1 VRSVKLLTSLREAP
15 VPHRYR
21 VLVIV
26 SVATLVAS
34 LDLFIVN
41 IAFPSI
47 KHEFAGT
54 SDATLSWVLSAY
66 AIVMAAL
73 LVPAGRL
80 ADLLGRKRLF
90 MGGLVTFVGAS
101 ALCAAAPGPGW
112 LIGAR
117 ILQAAGGAILMPTS
131 LALLLA
137 EFPPKQRALAVAVW
151 SATGAVAAAA
161 GPPVGG
167 LLVQASWRWV
177 FLVNLPIGLVTA
189 VLATRVLRESRD
201 PDGKGFPDLAGAA
214 LLVLAS
220 SALMLAIVQGQS
232 WGWTSGRV
240 LGLLVGSAVLTAAFL
255 YQSLRHGAPVL
266 ELGLFRSRAFSAA
279 NVASTLFFAAFGAML
294 LSNVLFLTRV
304 WHEDIL
310 TAGLQISPGPIMAAA
325 FAVPGSI
332 LSSRYGQHAIASF
345 GALLFASGGVWWLTH
360 VGLEPHYPTEVLP
373 GMLLGGAGVGFV
385 IPTLASAVAASLPP
399 ARFATGSAIYGM
411 TRSFGIALGVAI
423 LIAVLGTPR
432 GAEIL
437 GSFRAGWEVMA
448 GLAFASAIAA
458 VAIGR
463 LGAAPVQARPIELE
477 QAV

>member
-1 VRSVKLLTSLREAP
+1 MP
-15 VPHRYR
+15 QRYR

-26 SVATLVAS
+26 SVATFVAS

-47 KHEFAGT
+47 KHDFGGT
-54 SDATLSWVLSAY
+54 NDATLSWVLSAY

-90 MGGLVTFVGAS
+90 MGGLVTFVAAS

-112 LIGAR
+112 LVAAR
-117 ILQAAGGAILMPTS
+117 ILQAAGGATLMPAS
-131 LALLLA
+131 LAILLT
-137 EFPPKQRALAVAVW
+137 EFPPKQRPLAVAVW

-161 GPPVGG
+161 GPPIGG

-189 VLATRVLRESRD
+189 LVAARVLRESRD
-201 PDGKGFPDLAGAA
+201 PEGKRFPDLAGAA
-214 LLVLAS
+214 LLVIAS
-220 SALMLAIVQGQS
+220 SLLMLAIVQGQS
-232 WGWTSGRV
+232 WGWSSVRIV
-240 LGLLVGSAVLTAAFL
+240 GLLVGSVVLTAAFL
-255 YQSLRHGAPVL
+255 YRSASHAAPVL

-332 LSSRYGQHAIASF
+332 LSSRYGQRAIAAI
-345 GALLFASGGVWWLTH
+345 GALLFASGGAWWLTN
-360 VGLEPHYPTEVLP
+360 VGLQPNYVTEFLP
-373 GMLLGGAGVGFV
+373 GMLLGGSGVGLV
-385 IPTLASAVAASLPP
+385 IPTLASAVAASLPA
-399 ARFATGSAIYGM
+399 ARFATGSAVYGM
-411 TRSFGIALGVAI
+411 TRQFGIALGVAV
-423 LIAVLGTPR
+423 LVAVLGAPR
-432 GAEIL
+432 GPEIL
-437 GSFRAGWEVMA
+437 GAFRTGWEVMA
-448 GLAFASAIAA
+448 ATAVASAIAA

-463 LGAAPVQARPIELE
+463 LRTAAIQTRATRDLE
-477 QAV
+477 RAV

>member
-1 VRSVKLLTSLREAP
+1 M
-15 VPHRYR
+15 PHRYR

-47 KHEFAGT
+47 KHDFAGT

-80 ADLLGRKRLF
+80 ADLLGRKRWF

-112 LIGAR
+112 LIAAR

-131 LALLLA
+131 LAILLA
-137 EFPPKQRALAVAVW
+137 EFPAQQRALAVAVW

-161 GPPVGG
+161 GPPIGG

-189 VLATRVLRESRD
+189 LFAARLLRESRD
-201 PDGKGFPDLAGAA
+201 PDGKRFPDLAGAV
-214 LLVLAS
+214 LLVMAS

-232 WGWTSGRV
+232 WGWTSARV
-240 LGLLVGSAVLTAAFL
+240 LGLLVGSALLTAAFL
-255 YQSLRHGAPVL
+255 YRSLRHGAPVL

-279 NVASTLFFAAFGAML
+279 NIASTLFFAAFGAML

-304 WHEDIL
+304 WHEDIV

-332 LSSRYGQHAIASF
+332 LASRYGQHVIASI

-360 VGLEPHYPTEVLP
+360 VGLEPHYATEVLP

-385 IPTLASAVAASLPP
+385 IPTLASAVAAALPP

-411 TRSFGIALGVAI
+411 TRQFGIALGVAI

-437 GSFRAGWEVMA
+437 GSFRSGWEVTA

-458 VAIGR
+458 AAIGR
-463 LGAAPVQARPIELE
+463 LRAAPVQARAIELE

>member
-1 VRSVKLLTSLREAP
+1 M
-15 VPHRYR
+15 PHRYR

-26 SVATLVAS
+26 SIATFVAS

-112 LIGAR
+112 LIAAR
-117 ILQAAGGAILMPTS
+117 ILQAVGGAILMPTS

-189 VLATRVLRESRD
+189 VLAARVLIESRD
-201 PDGKGFPDLAGAA
+201 PDGKAFPDLAGAA

-232 WGWTSGRV
+232 WGWTSVRV
-240 LGLLVGSAVLTAAFL
+240 LGLLVGAAVLTAAFL

-266 ELGLFRSRAFSAA
+266 ELGLFRSRSFTAA
-279 NVASTLFFAAFGAML
+279 NIASTLFFAAFGAML

-304 WHEDIL
+304 WREDIL
-310 TAGLQISPGPIMAAA
+310 TTGLQISPGPIMAAA

-332 LSSRYGQHAIASF
+332 LAGRYGQRAVAAI

-360 VGLEPHYPTEVLP
+360 VGLEPHYASEVLP

-385 IPTLASAVAASLPP
+385 IPTLASAVAVSLPP

-411 TRSFGIALGVAI
+411 TRQFGIALGVAI

-437 GSFRAGWEVMA
+437 GSFRSGWEVMA

-458 VAIGR
+458 AAIGR
-463 LGAAPVQARPIELE
+463 LRVAPVQAQSIELE

>member
-1 VRSVKLLTSLREAP
+1 
-15 VPHRYR
+15 
-21 VLVIV
+21 VIV
-26 SVATLVAS
+26 SVAALVAS

-47 KHEFAGT
+47 KHDFSGT

-90 MGGLVTFVGAS
+90 MGGLITFVGAS

-131 LALLLA
+131 LAILLA
-137 EFPPKQRALAVAVW
+137 EFRPQQRALAVAVW

-189 VLATRVLRESRD
+189 VLAARVLRESRD
-201 PDGKGFPDLAGAA
+201 PDGKRFPDLAGAA

-220 SALMLAIVQGQS
+220 SALMLGIVQGQS
-232 WGWTSGRV
+232 WGWTSVRV

-279 NVASTLFFAAFGAML
+279 NIASTLFFAAFGAML

-325 FAVPGSI
+325 FAVPGTI
-332 LSSRYGQHAIASF
+332 LSSRYGQRTIASI

-360 VGLEPHYPTEVLP
+360 VGLEQHYATDVLP

-399 ARFATGSAIYGM
+399 ARFATGSAVYGM
-411 TRSFGIALGVAI
+411 TRQFGAALGVAV

-432 GAEIL
+432 QAAML
-437 GSFRAGWEVMA
+437 VSFQTGWEVMA

-458 VAIGR
+458 AGIGR
-463 LGAAPVQARPIELE
+463 LRAAPVQARPIELE

>member
-1 VRSVKLLTSLREAP
+1 M
-15 VPHRYR
+15 PHRYR

-26 SVATLVAS
+26 SVATFVAS

-47 KHEFAGT
+47 KQEFGGT

-90 MGGLVTFVGAS
+90 MGGLITFVGAS

-112 LIGAR
+112 LIAAR

-137 EFPPKQRALAVAVW
+137 EFPAKQRALAVAVW

-189 VLATRVLRESRD
+189 VLAARVLRESRD
-201 PDGKGFPDLAGAA
+201 PDGKRFPDLAGAA

-232 WGWTSGRV
+232 WGWTSARV
-240 LGLLVGSAVLTAAFL
+240 LGLLVGSALLTAAFL
-255 YQSLRHGAPVL
+255 YQSVRHGAPVL

-279 NVASTLFFAAFGAML
+279 NIASTLFFAAFGAML

-310 TAGLQISPGPIMAAA
+310 TAGLQISPGPLMAAA

-332 LSSRYGQHAIASF
+332 LSGRYGQRAIASI

-360 VGLEPHYPTEVLP
+360 VGLEQHYATDVLP

-411 TRSFGIALGVAI
+411 TRQFGIALGVAV

-432 GAEIL
+432 GSEIL

-463 LGAAPVQARPIELE
+463 LRAAPVRARPIELE

>member
-1 VRSVKLLTSLREAP
+1 M
-15 VPHRYR
+15 PHRYR

-26 SVATLVAS
+26 SVAALVAS

-47 KHEFAGT
+47 KHDFSGT

-80 ADLLGRKRLF
+80 ADLLGRKRWF
-90 MGGLVTFVGAS
+90 MGGLVLFVGAS
-101 ALCAAAPGPGW
+101 ALCAAAPGPAW

-117 ILQAAGGAILMPTS
+117 VLQAAGGAILMPTS
-131 LALLLA
+131 LAILLA
-137 EFPPKQRALAVAVW
+137 EFRAQQRALAVAVW

-189 VLATRVLRESRD
+189 VLAARVLRESRD
-201 PDGKGFPDLAGAA
+201 PDGKRFPDLAGAA

-232 WGWTSGRV
+232 WGWTSVRV

-255 YQSLRHGAPVL
+255 YRSLRHEAPVL
-266 ELGLFRSRAFSAA
+266 DLGLFRSRAFSAA
-279 NVASTLFFAAFGAML
+279 NIASTLFFAAFGAML

-310 TAGLQISPGPIMAAA
+310 TAGLQISPGPITAAA
-325 FAVPGSI
+325 FAVPGTI
-332 LSSRYGQHAIASF
+332 LSGRFGQRAIASI
-345 GALLFASGGVWWLTH
+345 GALLFAGGGVWWLTH
-360 VGLEPHYPTEVLP
+360 VGLEPHYATEVLP

-385 IPTLASAVAASLPP
+385 IPTLASAVAAALPP
-399 ARFATGSAIYGM
+399 ARFATGSAVYGM

-437 GSFRAGWEVMA
+437 GSFRAGWAVMA
-448 GLAFASAIAA
+448 GLAFAGAIAA
-458 VAIGR
+458 AAIGR
-463 LGAAPVQARPIELE
+463 LRAAPVQVRSVELE

>member
-1 VRSVKLLTSLREAP
+1 
-15 VPHRYR
+15 
-21 VLVIV
+21 VIV
-26 SVATLVAS
+26 SVAALVAS

-47 KHEFAGT
+47 KHDFSGT
-54 SDATLSWVLSAY
+54 SDATLSWILSAY

-90 MGGLVTFVGAS
+90 MGGLITFVGAS

-131 LALLLA
+131 LAILLA
-137 EFPPKQRALAVAVW
+137 EFRPQQRALAVAVW

-189 VLATRVLRESRD
+189 VLAARVLRESRD
-201 PDGKGFPDLAGAA
+201 PDGKRFPDLAGAA

-220 SALMLAIVQGQS
+220 SALMLGIVQGQS
-232 WGWTSGRV
+232 WGWTSVRV

-279 NVASTLFFAAFGAML
+279 NIASTLFFAAFGAML

-325 FAVPGSI
+325 FAVPGTI
-332 LSSRYGQHAIASF
+332 LSSRYGQRTIASI

-360 VGLEPHYPTEVLP
+360 VGLEQHYATDLLP

-399 ARFATGSAIYGM
+399 ARFATGSAVYGM
-411 TRSFGIALGVAI
+411 TRQFGAALGVAV

-432 GAEIL
+432 QAAML
-437 GSFRAGWEVMA
+437 VSFQTGWEVMA

-458 VAIGR
+458 AGIGR
-463 LGAAPVQARPIELE
+463 LRAAPVQARPIELE

>member
-1 VRSVKLLTSLREAP
+1 M
-15 VPHRYR
+15 PHRYR

-26 SVATLVAS
+26 SVATFVAS

-90 MGGLVTFVGAS
+90 MGGLITFVGAS
-101 ALCAAAPGPGW
+101 ALCAAAPGSGW
-112 LIGAR
+112 LIAAR

-137 EFPPKQRALAVAVW
+137 EFPTQQRALAVAVW

-161 GPPVGG
+161 GPPIGG

-189 VLATRVLRESRD
+189 LLGARVLRESRD
-201 PDGKGFPDLAGAA
+201 PDGKRFPDLAGAA

-220 SALMLAIVQGQS
+220 SALMLVIVQGQS
-232 WGWTSGRV
+232 WGWTSVRV

-255 YQSLRHGAPVL
+255 YQSLRHRAPVL

-279 NVASTLFFAAFGAML
+279 NIASTLFFAAFGAML

-332 LSSRYGQHAIASF
+332 LASRYGQRVIAAI
-345 GALLFASGGVWWLTH
+345 GALLFSSGGVWWLTH
-360 VGLEPHYPTEVLP
+360 VGLEPRYATEVLP

-385 IPTLASAVAASLPP
+385 VPTLASAVAASLPP

-411 TRSFGIALGVAI
+411 TRQFGIALGVAI

-437 GSFRAGWEVMA
+437 GSFRSGWEVMA
-448 GLAFASAIAA
+448 GMAFASAIAA
-458 VAIGR
+458 AAIGH
-463 LGAAPVQARPIELE
+463 LHAAPVQVRSVELE

>member
-1 VRSVKLLTSLREAP
+1 M
-15 VPHRYR
+15 PHRYR

-26 SVATLVAS
+26 SVATFVAS

-47 KHEFAGT
+47 KHDFAGT

-90 MGGLVTFVGAS
+90 MGGLITFVVAS

-112 LIGAR
+112 LIAAR

-177 FLVNLPIGLVTA
+177 FLVNLPIGLITA
-189 VLATRVLRESRD
+189 VLAAKVLSESRD
-201 PDGKGFPDLAGAA
+201 PDGKAFPDLAGAA

-232 WGWTSGRV
+232 WGWTSIRV
-240 LGLLVGSAVLTAAFL
+240 LGLLVGSVVLTVAFL

-279 NVASTLFFAAFGAML
+279 NIASTLFFAAFGAML
-294 LSNVLFLTRV
+294 LSNVLFLTRA
-304 WHEDIL
+304 WHEDIV
-310 TAGLQISPGPIMAAA
+310 TAGLQISPGPLMAAA
-325 FAVPGSI
+325 FAVPGTI
-332 LSSRYGQHAIASF
+332 LSGRYGQRAIASI
-345 GALLFASGGVWWLTH
+345 GALLFAAGGVWWLTH
-360 VGLEPHYPTEVLP
+360 VGLEPQYATEVLP

-385 IPTLASAVAASLPP
+385 IPTLASAIAVALPP

-411 TRSFGIALGVAI
+411 TRQFGIALGVAI

-432 GAEIL
+432 AAEIL
-437 GSFRAGWEVMA
+437 ASFRSGWEVTA

-458 VAIGR
+458 AAIGH
-463 LGAAPVQARPIELE
+463 LNVAPVQVRSADLE
-477 QAV
+477 RAV

>member
-1 VRSVKLLTSLREAP
+1 M
-15 VPHRYR
+15 PHRYR

-26 SVATLVAS
+26 SVAALVAS

-47 KHEFAGT
+47 KHDFAGT

-90 MGGLVTFVGAS
+90 MGGLITFVGAS
-101 ALCAAAPGPGW
+101 ALCAAAPGPAW
-112 LIGAR
+112 LIAAR

-137 EFPPKQRALAVAVW
+137 EFPTQQRALAVAVW

-177 FLVNLPIGLVTA
+177 FLVNLPIGLVTV
-189 VLATRVLRESRD
+189 VLAARVLSESRD
-201 PDGKGFPDLAGAA
+201 PAGKGFPDLAGAA

-232 WGWTSGRV
+232 WGWTSVRV
-240 LGLLVGSAVLTAAFL
+240 LGLLVGAAVLTAAFV
-255 YQSLRHGAPVL
+255 YRSLRHGAPVL

-279 NVASTLFFAAFGAML
+279 NIASTLFFAAFGAML
-294 LSNVLFLTRV
+294 LSNVLFLTRA

-332 LSSRYGQHAIASF
+332 LGSRYGQRAIASI

-360 VGLEPHYPTEVLP
+360 VGLEPHYATEVLP

-399 ARFATGSAIYGM
+399 ARFATGSAVYGM
-411 TRSFGIALGVAI
+411 TRQFGAALGVAI
-423 LIAVLGTPR
+423 LIAVLGSPQR
-432 GAEIL
+432 QIL
-437 GSFRAGWEVMA
+437 GSFQSGWEVMA

-458 VAIGR
+458 AGIGR
-463 LGAAPVQARPIELE
+463 LRAAPVQARPIELE

>member
-1 VRSVKLLTSLREAP
+1 

-47 KHEFAGT
+47 KHDFSGT

-66 AIVMAAL
+66 AIVTAAL

-112 LIGAR
+112 LIAAR

-161 GPPVGG
+161 GPPIGA

-189 VLATRVLRESRD
+189 VLAARVLSESRD

-214 LLVLAS
+214 LLVLGS

-232 WGWTSGRV
+232 WGWTSIRV
-240 LGLLVGSAVLTAAFL
+240 LGLLVGAAVLTAAFL

-279 NVASTLFFAAFGAML
+279 NIASTLFFAAFGAML
-294 LSNVLFLTRV
+294 LSNVLFLTRA

-332 LSSRYGQHAIASF
+332 LASRYGQRVIASI

-360 VGLEPHYPTEVLP
+360 VGLESQYVTEVLP

-411 TRSFGIALGVAI
+411 TRQFGIALGVAI

-432 GAEIL
+432 GPEIL

-458 VAIGR
+458 AGIGR
-463 LGAAPVQARPIELE
+463 LSAVPVQARPIELE

>member
-1 VRSVKLLTSLREAP
+1 

-26 SVATLVAS
+26 SVATFVAS

-47 KHEFAGT
+47 KLDFAGS

-90 MGGLVTFVGAS
+90 MGGLVTFVAAS
-101 ALCAAAPGPGW
+101 ALCAAAPGTGW
-112 LIGAR
+112 LIAAR

-131 LALLLA
+131 LAILLA
-137 EFPPKQRALAVAVW
+137 EFPPKRRALAVAVW

-189 VLATRVLRESRD
+189 LVATRMLRESRD
-201 PDGKGFPDLAGAA
+201 LDDKRFPDLAGAA

-232 WGWTSGRV
+232 WGWTSVRI

-279 NVASTLFFAAFGAML
+279 NIASTLFFAAFGAML
-294 LSNVLFLTRV
+294 LSNVLFLTRA

-310 TAGLQISPGPIMAAA
+310 AAGLQISPGPLMAAA

-332 LSSRYGQHAIASF
+332 LSSRYGQRTIAAA

-360 VGLEPHYPTEVLP
+360 VGLEPHYATEVLP
-373 GMLLGGAGVGFV
+373 GMLLGGAGVGLV

-411 TRSFGIALGVAI
+411 TRQFGIALGVAI

-437 GSFRAGWEVMA
+437 GSFRSGWEVTS
-448 GLAFASAIAA
+448 GLAFASAVAA
-458 VAIGR
+458 AAIGHLR
-463 LGAAPVQARPIELE
+463 AAPVQVRSVELE

>member
-1 VRSVKLLTSLREAP
+1 M
-15 VPHRYR
+15 PHRYR

-47 KHEFAGT
+47 KHDFADT

-80 ADLLGRKRLF
+80 ADLLGRKRWF
-90 MGGLVTFVGAS
+90 MGGLVTFVAAS

-112 LIGAR
+112 LIAAR
-117 ILQAAGGAILMPTS
+117 IFQAAGGAILMPTS

-137 EFPPKQRALAVAVW
+137 EFLPNQRAMAVAVW

-161 GPPVGG
+161 GPPIGG

-189 VLATRVLRESRD
+189 LFAARVLRESRD
-201 PDGKGFPDLAGAA
+201 PEGKRFPDLGGAA
-214 LLVLAS
+214 LLVIAS

-232 WGWTSGRV
+232 WGWTSVRV
-240 LGLLVGSAVLTAAFL
+240 IGLLVGAGVLTAGFL
-255 YQSLRHGAPVL
+255 YRSASHPAPVL
-266 ELGLFRSRAFSAA
+266 ELGLFRTRAFGAA
-279 NVASTLFFAAFGAML
+279 NIASTLFFAAFGAML

-332 LSSRYGQHAIASF
+332 LSSRFGQRTVAAIGS
-345 GALLFASGGVWWLTH
+345 LLFASGGVWWLTH
-360 VGLEPHYPTEVLP
+360 VGLKPHYVTEILP
-373 GMLLGGAGVGFV
+373 GMLAGGAGVGLV

-399 ARFATGSAIYGM
+399 ARFATGSAIYGA
-411 TRSFGIALGVAI
+411 TRQFGIALGVTI
-423 LIAVLGTPR
+423 LVAVLGTPSA
-432 GAEIL
+432 AEIL
-437 GSFRAGWEVMA
+437 GSFRTGWEVIA
-448 GLAFASAIAA
+448 GIAGASAIAA
-458 VAIGR
+458 AAIGR
-463 LGAAPVQARPIELE
+463 LRAAPIQARKIRELGE
-477 QAV
+477 AV